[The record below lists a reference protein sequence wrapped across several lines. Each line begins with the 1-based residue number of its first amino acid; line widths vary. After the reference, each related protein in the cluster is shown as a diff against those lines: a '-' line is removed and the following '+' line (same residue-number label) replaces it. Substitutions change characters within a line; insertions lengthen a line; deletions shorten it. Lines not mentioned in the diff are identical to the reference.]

1 VTTSPPPLKQ
11 QAEDFAG
18 QINGLLLATVTGA
31 VHLEAFQADLDQ
43 TLLVVGNQ
51 VDLGGHD
58 QSNIAKLNGRPFP
71 VTGLDVATLS
81 ATWVFVPSSSGSWL
95 KSWSSSFILNVDGTP
110 FVRLEVDPF
119 KPEGSWLQAH
129 IQVTAESRLLGYLR
143 GFQKQKRTRLH
154 QLHLPVGGFR
164 FRPGMEDFLEFA
176 IDEELIPGKDGWRD
190 ALEPTRTEFRRK
202 QFMAMVAD
210 HPEWASEGLQR
221 AEWRSE

>member
-1 VTTSPPPLKQ
+1 MTTSPPPLKQ
-11 QAEDFAG
+11 QAEDFAH
-18 QINGLLLATVTGA
+18 QMNDLLLSTVTDE
-31 VHLEAFQADLDQ
+31 VHMEAFQADLEQ

-71 VTGLDVATLS
+71 VTGLEAATLS
-81 ATWVFVPSSSGSWL
+81 ATWVFVPSSSGNWL

-143 GFQKQKRTRLH
+143 GIQDQKRTRLH

-164 FRPGMEDFLEFA
+164 FRPGIEDFVEFA
-176 IDEELIPGKDGWRD
+176 VDEELIPGKSGWKD

-202 QFMAMVAD
+202 QFMAMVGD
-210 HPEWASEGLQR
+210 HPD
-221 AEWRSE
+221 WRVPD

>member
-1 VTTSPPPLKQ
+1 MTTSPPPLKQ
-11 QAEDFAG
+11 QAEDFAS
-18 QINGLLLATVTGA
+18 QMNGLLLSTVTDE
-31 VHLEAFQADLDQ
+31 VHMEAFQADLDR

-71 VTGLDVATLS
+71 VAGLDVATLS
-81 ATWVFVPSSSGSWL
+81 ATWVFIPSSSGSWL

-110 FVRLEVDPF
+110 FVRLEVDPS

-143 GFQKQKRTRLH
+143 GIQKQKRTRLH

-164 FRPGMEDFLEFA
+164 FRPGIEDFLEFA
-176 IDEELIPGKDGWRD
+176 IDEELIPGKDGWRN
-190 ALEPTRTEFRRK
+190 ALEPTRTEFRRV

-210 HPEWASEGLQR
+210 HPEWASEGLER
-221 AEWRSE
+221 AGE